1 MTTYIQRIQNAIDE
15 ANIAEIEAIHH
26 EAAEEASAADLAA
39 WEAEEA
45 NWEAQAE
52 ATRRSFVS
60 WSDLTAEDQFQL
72 ALNASEQVLRS
83 YRAEGGTWHWGSEL
97 PASEEL
103 PEAVSEHLSHGY
115 VVDDALD
122 QIVGEAVFWVHAAYE
137 DLEEEG
143 KRPDFFNPSWRLR
156 AI

>member
-15 ANIAEIEAIHH
+15 ANIAEVEAIHH

-45 NWEAQAE
+45 SWEAERE

-83 YRAEGGTWHWGSEL
+83 RSAENARFQWGEEL
-97 PASEEL
+97 PEAWEL
-103 PEAVSEHLSHGY
+103 PEAVSEHLAHGY

-122 QIVGEAVFWVHAAYE
+122 LIVGEAVFWVHAAYE

-143 KRPDFFNPSWRLR
+143 VRPDFFNPAWRWAL
-156 AI
+156 